1 MEQIIDKVLNNTDS
15 CHLLPVLQDA
25 QSELGEVFF
34 DMTEWKDSKLAIMV
48 INSILAPAHL
58 LCRWV
63 AWNVGVN
70 PPRARLLAPK
80 RNDPDSLPVD

>member
-1 MEQIIDKVLNNTDS
+1 LTAVGDRLLCVKQIIDKVLNNTDS

-25 QSELGEVFF
+25 QSELGEAFF

-58 LCRWV
+58 LGRW
-63 AWNVGVN
+63 ADWRGGVN
-70 PPRARLLAPK
+70 TYGLGC
-80 RNDPDSLPVD
+80 